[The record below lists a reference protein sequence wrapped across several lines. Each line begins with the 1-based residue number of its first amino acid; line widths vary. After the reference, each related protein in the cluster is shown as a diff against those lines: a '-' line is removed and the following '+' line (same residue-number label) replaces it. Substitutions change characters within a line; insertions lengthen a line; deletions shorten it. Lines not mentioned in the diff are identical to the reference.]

1 MRRGITTTLLA
12 LVLVGV
18 IGAVASASASTG
30 QASGQGL
37 THDGNT
43 EGFNAKADL
52 TGHFAYVAHD
62 RTFSVK
68 CNDYNTYHFRYTK
81 RQVPIVHVTSTCT
94 DQDGITIWM
103 EAYWADR
110 GEPGTL
116 DSARIY
122 FTYDPN
128 FAQDPDND
136 PGAISDVGHIQTGN
150 VQIQTQ

>member
-1 MRRGITTTLLA
+1 M
-12 LVLVGV
+12 
-18 IGAVASASASTG
+18 
-30 QASGQGL
+30 
-37 THDGNT
+37 
-43 EGFNAKADL
+43 
-52 TGHFAYVAHD
+52 
-62 RTFSVK
+62 K

-94 DQDGITIWM
+94 DQDGATIWM

-122 FTYDPN
+122 FTYDPD

-136 PGAISDVGHIQTGN
+136 PAAIGDVGHIQNGN
-150 VQIQTQ
+150 VQIQTH

>member
-1 MRRGITTTLLA
+1 MRKGFTTMLLTVA
-12 LVLVGV
+12 LVGLM
-18 IGAVASASASTG
+18 GAAANASAASG
-30 QASGQGL
+30 QASGSGL
-37 THDGNT
+37 THNGNT

-52 TGHFAYVAHD
+52 TGHFTYVSHD

-94 DQDGITIWM
+94 DQDGTTIWM

-128 FAQDPDND
+128 FAKDPDND
-136 PGAISDVGHIQTGN
+136 PAAISDVGHIQNGN
-150 VQIQTQ
+150 VQIQTH